1 MPWTPW
7 IDIEK
12 DDTTQDEAKQLYETT
27 RNPLTGKI
35 SDLTRITSL
44 TPAIAQGID
53 ALCTA
58 VYRNASG
65 LTAREKEIA
74 ALVNFAYAVP
84 RADLHLYLGG
94 IHAQQPRMTLAE
106 MPEKFHTLD
115 DDGDGYLSFDEML
128 TSIDKFFDFDSDLET
143 NDVYLVINF
152 FFAQ

>member
-44 TPAIAQGID
+44 TPEIARCID

-58 VYRNASG
+58 VYRNKSG

-74 ALVNFAYAVP
+74 ALV
-84 RADLHLYLGG
+84 
-94 IHAQQPRMTLAE
+94 
-106 MPEKFHTLD
+106 
-115 DDGDGYLSFDEML
+115 
-128 TSIDKFFDFDSDLET
+128 TSAFIGC
-143 NDVYLVINF
+143 VH
-152 FFAQ
+152 